1 MKKQF
6 MMLLISFKFFKNAI
20 ELTCL
25 IIIFHRKRAIT
36 SHAGGWGSIPDREVL
51 SRKNSKGK
59 STAKRSTTG
68 MSVIYLRIWPYEW
81 ISPFGHPR
89 PRPIPTSGL
98 RCTGSTGY
106 ASRRHT
112 LWCDRL
118 VNRLEKL
125 RLHKIDFQNRKSY
138 MF

>member
-1 MKKQF
+1 
-6 MMLLISFKFFKNAI
+6 MMLLISSNLKKNAI

-25 IIIFHRKRAIT
+25 IIIFHRKRAIA

-51 SRKNSKGK
+51 SRKNSKGQLHFK
-59 STAKRSTTG
+59 TLENS
-68 MSVIYLRIWPYEW
+68 MSVIYLQIWPYERNT
-81 ISPFGHPR
+81 PFGHPR